1 MFYSEHALNR
11 LEERG
16 IDKLNYLPPKAK
28 FIKNR
33 KSKFEHGFLF
43 KYQQDKKDVCIVI
56 SSSGVVLTVYW
67 DLYSA
72 NYANFGTIRNKKGFE
87 YQLNRLQAHF
97 LNQDGTKPVRNHND
111 LISNIVDKYLNLFYP
126 RFRMLGQIAQKCNES
141 QDFQKKYL
149 KYKNKYLQ
157 LKNNF

>member
-1 MFYSEHALNR
+1 MRAYVISDIIISTHKEEEMSGLSNERHPLYWFDISLFYSAHALNR

-33 KSKFEHGFLF
+33 KSKFEHGYLF

-87 YQLNRLQAHF
+87 YQLNLE
-97 LNQDGTKPVRNHND
+97 
-111 LISNIVDKYLNLFYP
+111 KYPHRVLDDWTY
-126 RFRMLGQIAQKCNES
+126 M
-141 QDFQKKYL
+141 
-149 KYKNKYLQ
+149 
-157 LKNNF
+157 